1 MLIAE
6 KQSTLLP
13 FKFNKYYYKRHPT
26 SHRMPFIVVIFII
39 SYLQNICQ
47 CSKLFQGKSLT
58 SDIQWK
64 STFRDCLLNLFFG
77 KLQLL

>member
-26 SHRMPFIVVIFII
+26 SHRMPFIVIFI
-39 SYLQNICQ
+39 YLLFIILFHVGKNIGQFCKLLQCQ
-47 CSKLFQGKSLT
+47 CL
-58 SDIQWK
+58 
-64 STFRDCLLNLFFG
+64 STNI
-77 KLQLL
+77 

>member
-39 SYLQNICQ
+39 SYLQKYLPVQ
-47 CSKLFQGKSLT
+47 QTVPG
-58 SDIQWK
+58 
-64 STFRDCLLNLFFG
+64 
-77 KLQLL
+77 